1 MSIFDRLAD
10 ARDAFWGYNR
20 PQTIVVQPPSP
31 SYYWNQPNQN
41 LPDYKA
47 DFEQLQQQLNALK
60 TENETLR
67 NTYQQTPKADDI
79 ETLRQQM
86 VGTTKALTEGLTAT
100 SDLAKKNKCE
110 TDSCIVDLQKQ
121 IDELNNKIDGL
132 TKHGENVDK
141 RLDNHWNRIM
151 QNEKSLVSAEKAI
164 AENKK
169 ANEDTLA
176 LLKAKGVL

>member
-10 ARDAFWGYNR
+10 ARDAFWGYGR
-20 PQTIVVQPPSP
+20 HQTIVVQPPSP

-41 LPDYKA
+41 LPDHKA
-47 DFEQLQQQLNALK
+47 DFDQLQQQLNALK
-60 TENETLR
+60 TENESLR
-67 NTYQQTPKADDI
+67 AAYQQSPKAADV

-86 VGTTKALTEGLTAT
+86 LGTTSALTEGLAAT
-100 SDLAKKNKCE
+100 SELTKKNKCE

-121 IDELNNKIDGL
+121 IDELTVRVNKY
-132 TKHGENVDK
+132 EK
-141 RLDNHWNRIM
+141 RLDNHWTRIM
-151 QNEKSLVSAEKAI
+151 DNEKSLVAAEKQIEA
-164 AENKK
+164 NKK

>member
-41 LPDYKA
+41 LPDHKA
-47 DFEQLQQQLNALK
+47 DFDQLQHQIDTLK

-67 NTYQQTPKADDI
+67 NAYQQAPKADDI

-86 VGTTKALTEGLTAT
+86 LGTTSALTEGLTAT
-100 SDLAKKNKCE
+100 SELTKKNKCE

-121 IDELNNKIDGL
+121 IDEL
-132 TKHGENVDK
+132 TKRVEKSEK
-141 RLDNHWNRIM
+141 RLDNHWTRIM
-151 QNEKSLVSAEKAI
+151 ENEADLTAAKKQIEA
-164 AENKK
+164 NKK

-176 LLKAKGVL
+176 QLKAMGVL

>member
-20 PQTIVVQPPSP
+20 PQTIIVQQPNPT
-31 SYYWNQPNQN
+31 YCWNQPRPDQN

-110 TDSCIVDLQKQ
+110 TDSCIVDLQTQ
-121 IDELNNKIDGL
+121 IDELKNRVEKS
-132 TKHGENVDK
+132 EK
-141 RLDNHWNRIM
+141 RLDNHWDRIM
-151 QNEKSLVSAEKAI
+151 QNEKSLVDAEKQIEA
-164 AENKK
+164 NKK